1 MIDLTPIINAIILLL
16 GALAV
21 RYLVPWLK
29 ANTTAE
35 ERKDLF
41 FWADIA
47 VQAAQQLYYQQDGA
61 SRKEYAQF
69 IMMQHGFDI
78 SEPEVDAAIEA
89 AVLALHQAL
98 ESE

>member
-1 MIDLTPIINAIILLL
+1 MIDLTPIINAIIALL
-16 GALAV
+16 AAVAV
-21 RYLVPWLK
+21 RYFVPWFK
-29 ANTTAE
+29 ARTTTEQRAE
-35 ERKDLF
+35 LLV
-41 FWADIA
+41 WADIA

-78 SEPEVDAAIEA
+78 NEPEVDAAIEA

-98 ESE
+98 ENE